1 MKFKFYLLSLLF
13 TSTFFAQQNQVETK
27 IDKKINKIGAQ
38 FNLTLKT
45 TVDTLSTVV
54 FPNTKNIGSLEVIR
68 NYVIDTIKKDAQYEL
83 IKRYGLT
90 QFDSG
95 RYVIPKMVVLINKKP
110 FLSDSISVKIQDVV
124 VDTLKQKMY
133 DIKTIQT
140 GEEPDSVWWKYV
152 LGFLFLIGIGALVYY
167 LIKKYQKK
175 KTEEEIFKTPIEK
188 ATSLLNTLE
197 KKELWQNG
205 DVKSYYSELTDIVRN
220 YIEEALEI
228 PAMESTTFELIQGL
242 KVTSNKR
249 KLKLSAETIRSLE
262 SVLKQADLVKF
273 AKSQPQDFVITEDK
287 NKIQKSILTID
298 KSIPKI
304 EEIPNEEDLL
314 NEEQRQNQIK
324 LQLRKKRNRR
334 IMMAIASVVFLFF
347 AVTTYFVITKG
358 FTYVKD
364 TIIGHPT
371 KELLE
376 SEWISSEYGNPG
388 IMLETPKVLKRV
400 DLTKTL
406 PKEGMALIKEMQSF
420 AYGSLLDNFY
430 IMVSTMKYKQEGEID
445 LAKSLEGSVKAIELQ
460 GAQNILLKQG
470 NFDTPEGIKGMKGYG
485 SFSKIDP
492 ITKTSVR
499 FYYEI
504 LVFSQES
511 GLQQI
516 ITFHEEE
523 DQYAKKISDRI
534 MNSVELK
541 KGI

>member
-1 MKFKFYLLSLLF
+1 MKIKLYFLLLLF
-13 TSTFFAQQNQVETK
+13 STSIFSQNQIETK

-45 TVDTLSTVV
+45 TVDTLLTVV
-54 FPNTKNIGSLEVIR
+54 FPSTKNFGSLEVIR
-68 NYVIDTIKKDAQYEL
+68 NYAIDTIRKDNKYDL

-95 RYVIPKMVVLINKKP
+95 RYVIPKMTILINKKP
-110 FLSDSISVKIQDVV
+110 FFSDSISVNVKDIV

-133 DIKTIQT
+133 DIKSIQT
-140 GEEPDSVWWKYV
+140 GEKPESNWWKYI
-152 LGFLFLIGIGALVYY
+152 LGFLLLIGIGALIYY
-167 LIKKYQKK
+167 LTKKYQKK
-175 KTEEEIFKTPIEK
+175 KIEEEIFKTPIEK
-188 ATSLLNTLE
+188 ATSLLNSLE

-205 DVKSYYSELTDIVRN
+205 DVKTYYSELTDIVRN

-242 KVTSNKR
+242 KLTSNKR

-287 NKIQKSILTID
+287 NKIQKTILTID

-304 EEIPNEEDLL
+304 EELPNEEDLL

-324 LQLRKKRNRR
+324 QQLRKKRNRR
-334 IMMAIASVVFLFF
+334 ITLACASVVFLLV
-347 AVTTYFVITKG
+347 AATTYFVVNKG

-376 SEWISSEYGNPG
+376 GEWVSSEYGNPG
-388 IMLETPKVLKRV
+388 IMLETPKVLKRI
-400 DLTKTL
+400 DLTKSL
-406 PKEGMALIKEMQSF
+406 PKEGLALIKEMQSF
-420 AYGSLLDNFY
+420 AYGSLVDNFY
-430 IMVSTMKYKQEGEID
+430 IMVSTMKYKQEGQID
-445 LAKSLEGSVKAIELQ
+445 LAKSLEGSVKSIELQ

-470 NFDTPEGIKGMKGYG
+470 EFDTPEGIKGMKGFG
-485 SFSKIDP
+485 SFSKIDS
-492 ITKTSVR
+492 ISKTSVR

-516 ITFHEEE
+516 ITFHEED

-541 KGI
+541 KGT

>member
-1 MKFKFYLLSLLF
+1 MKFKLYLLSILF
-13 TSTFFAQQNQVETK
+13 TTTFFAQQNQVETK

-54 FPNTKNIGSLEVIR
+54 FPNTKTFGKLEVIR
-68 NYVIDTIKKDAQYEL
+68 NYVIDTVRKDSKYEL

-95 RYVIPKMVVLINKKP
+95 RYVIPKISILINKKP
-110 FLSDSISVKIQDVV
+110 FFSDSISVDVKDVV

-133 DIKTIQT
+133 DIKSIQT
-140 GEEPDSVWWKYV
+140 GEKPESVWWKYV
-152 LGFLFLIGIGALVYY
+152 LGFLLLIGIGALIYY

-175 KTEEEIFKTPIEK
+175 KIEEEIFKTPIEK

-249 KLKLSAETIRSLE
+249 RLKLSAETIRSLE
-262 SVLKQADLVKF
+262 TVLKQADLVKF

-304 EEIPNEEDLL
+304 EELPNEEDLL

-324 LQLRKKRNRR
+324 LQLRKKRSRR
-334 IMMAIASVVFLFF
+334 IMMAVASVIFLF
-347 AVTTYFVITKG
+347 AAITTYFVITKG

-376 SEWISSEYGNPG
+376 VNWVSSEYGNPG
-388 IMLETPKVLKRV
+388 IMLETPKVLKRI
-400 DLTKTL
+400 DITKSL
-406 PKEGMALIKEMQSF
+406 PKEGLALIKEMQSF

-430 IMVSTMKYKQEGEID
+430 IMVSTMKYKQEGQID
-445 LAKSLEGSVKAIELQ
+445 LAKSLEGSVKSIELQ
-460 GAQNILLKQG
+460 GAQNILLKQAE
-470 NFDTPEGIKGMKGYG
+470 FDTPEGIKGMKGFG

-492 ITKTSVR
+492 ISKTNVR

-516 ITFHEEE
+516 ITFHEEDDE
-523 DQYAKKISDRI
+523 YAKKISDRI

-541 KGI
+541 KGN

>member
-1 MKFKFYLLSLLF
+1 MKIKLYILLMLF
-13 TSTFFAQQNQVETK
+13 STAIFAQQNQVETK
-27 IDKKINKIGAQ
+27 IDKTTNKIGAQ

-54 FPNTKNIGSLEVIR
+54 FPATKNFGSLEVIR
-68 NYVIDTIKKDAQYEL
+68 NYVIDTVRKDDKYEL

-95 RYVIPKMVVLINKKP
+95 RFVIPKMAILINKKP
-110 FLSDSISVKIQDVV
+110 IYSDSISVAVQGVV

-133 DIKTIQT
+133 DIKPISQVE
-140 GEEPDSVWWKYV
+140 GASDWWKYV
-152 LGFLFLIGIGALVYY
+152 LGVLALIAIGVLIYF

-175 KTEEEIFKTPIEK
+175 KIEEETFKTPIEK

-228 PAMESTTFELIQGL
+228 PAMESTTFELIAGL
-242 KVTSNKR
+242 KATATKKR
-249 KLKLSAETIRSLE
+249 LKLSAETIKSLE
-262 SVLKQADLVKF
+262 SVLEKADLVKF
-273 AKSQPQDFVITEDK
+273 AKSKPLDFEISEDK

-304 EEIPNEEDLL
+304 EELPNEDDLL

-324 LQLRKKRNRR
+324 QQLRKKRNNR
-334 IMMAIASVVFLFF
+334 IFMTVAGVTLLF
-347 AVTTYFVITKG
+347 VIILTYFLVTKG

-364 TIIGHPT
+364 TIIGHPS

-376 SEWISSEYGNPG
+376 GEWVKSEYGNPG
-388 IMLETPKVLKRV
+388 ISLETPKVLKRT
-400 DLTKTL
+400 DLTKSL
-406 PKEGMALIKEMQSF
+406 PKEGLALIKDMQSF
-420 AYGSLLDNFY
+420 AYGSFLDNFY
-430 IMVSTMKYKQEGEID
+430 IMVSTINFKQETQID
-445 LAKSLEGSVKAIELQ
+445 LPKGLEGAIKMIEIQGGQNMIVKQEEFQTA
-460 GAQNILLKQG
+460 
-470 NFDTPEGIKGMKGYG
+470 EGIKGIKGYG
-485 SFSKIDP
+485 TFSMINE
-492 ITKTSVR
+492 ITKSSAKI
-499 FYYEI
+499 YYEI
-504 LVFSQES
+504 VLFSQNG

-516 ITFHEEE
+516 MILHEQD
-523 DQYAKKISDRI
+523 DQYAKQISERV

-541 KGI
+541 KGN

>member
-1 MKFKFYLLSLLF
+1 MKFKLYFLSILF
-13 TSTFFAQQNQVETK
+13 TTTFFAQQNIVETK

-54 FPNTKNIGSLEVIR
+54 FPNTKNFGSLEVIR
-68 NYVIDTIKKDAQYEL
+68 NYVIDTVRKDAKYEL

-95 RYVIPKMVVLINKKP
+95 RYVIPKMVIMINKKP
-110 FLSDSISVKIQDVV
+110 FLSDSISVNVQDVV

-133 DIKTIQT
+133 DIKSIQT
-140 GEEPDSVWWKYV
+140 GEKPESVWWKYI
-152 LGFLFLIGIGALVYY
+152 LGFLLLIGIGALIYF

-175 KTEEEIFKTPIEK
+175 KIEDEIFKTPIEK

-249 KLKLSAETIRSLE
+249 RLKLSAETIRSLE

-273 AKSQPQDFVITEDK
+273 AKSQPEDFVITEDK
-287 NKIQKSILTID
+287 NRIQKSILTID

-304 EEIPNEEDLL
+304 EELPNEEDLL

-324 LQLRKKRNRR
+324 LQLRKKRSRR
-334 IMMAIASVVFLFF
+334 IMMAVVSVIFMF
-347 AVTTYFVITKG
+347 AAITTYFVITKG

-376 SEWISSEYGNPG
+376 GEWVSSEYGNPG

-400 DLTKTL
+400 DLTKSL
-406 PKEGMALIKEMQSF
+406 PKEGLALIKEMQSF

-430 IMVSTMKYKQEGEID
+430 IMVSTMKYKQEGQID
-445 LAKSLEGSVKAIELQ
+445 LAKSLEGSVKSIELQ

-470 NFDTPEGIKGMKGYG
+470 EFDTPEGIKGVKGFG

-492 ITKTSVR
+492 ISKTSVR

-516 ITFHEEE
+516 ITFHEEDDE
-523 DQYAKKISDRI
+523 YGKKISDRI

-541 KGI
+541 KGN